1 MLKYKSMVGKK
12 LTKAEKAKQLQ
23 SRETKYNLNSMLK
36 NKVISQDYY
45 NKKIKLVTIYG
56 GMHHPRGSNE

>member
-1 MLKYKSMVGKK
+1 MKVGK
-12 LTKAEKAKQLQ
+12 LTKAQKAEQQQNREKA
-23 SRETKYNLNSMLK
+23 YNLGQMLK
-36 NKVISQDYY
+36 NKVISKDYY